1 MNTYVTGS
9 GRSGLPSWVHVH
21 VCRLLHPSPVVL
33 AVSSTTRRMRLVEV
47 AAQFRGVVQSECTLM
62 YFGIDAKW
70 AREDL
75 DGWWC
80 S

>member
-1 MNTYVTGS
+1 
-9 GRSGLPSWVHVH
+9 
-21 VCRLLHPSPVVL
+21 
-33 AVSSTTRRMRLVEV
+33 MRLVEV
-47 AAQFRGVVQSECTLM
+47 AAQFREVVQRECTLM

-80 S
+80 W